1 VKTFIVKFY
10 GRTIGAIG
18 VDYLIQVVIDAED
31 CDGARLAL
39 YDLYEHIHI
48 VTCEEVSK

>member
-1 VKTFIVKFY
+1 MKTFLVRFY

-18 VDYLIQVVIDAED
+18 ITYLIQVVIDADD
-31 CDGARLAL
+31 CQAARLAL
-39 YDLYEHIHI
+39 YDLYEHIHV